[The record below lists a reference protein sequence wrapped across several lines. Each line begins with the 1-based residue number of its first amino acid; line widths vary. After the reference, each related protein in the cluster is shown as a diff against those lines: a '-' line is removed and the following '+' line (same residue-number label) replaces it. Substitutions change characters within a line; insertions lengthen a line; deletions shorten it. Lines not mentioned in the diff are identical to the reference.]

1 MPVELKENE
10 LPNPGA
16 RPVPSTFSGIWKG
29 VEWRLARL
37 YSQTGHGFSRIWQ
50 GIEWRLRR
58 RAWQVYSQSVY
69 RLVFLR
75 RPSLRRTVFIG
86 ITGSAGKSTTKDLI
100 ASILESHFP
109 RGQKGLGT
117 MNSPEYVA
125 RLLLRT
131 RTSDAYCVTEIALQ
145 NDDAGIDLPIALFRS
160 TVGVV
165 TKIGGDHVS
174 AFGSLDGLAAEKSK
188 LVRALPASGIAV
200 LNADDPRVLAMQ
212 SQFSGRTITY
222 GMSDVAMLRGEAV
235 SSSWPD
241 RLAFTVKWNGQSV
254 RVQTQLCGSHWVPVV
269 LAALATGVALGVPLE
284 VAAAAV
290 GTVAPFEARM
300 SPVQIGDGVTFIR
313 DDWKAPFWTIAPT
326 FDFMRQARA
335 TRKVIAMGTIS
346 DYVGD
351 ASKRYVEIARQA
363 LAVADCVLFVG
374 PRASACLR
382 AKRDANDPLFA
393 FPSLRNASTF
403 LSGYLQPG
411 DLVLL
416 KGSTRT
422 DHLERLILMRTGSV
436 ECWRAGC
443 GRMYFC
449 NECSLVHVASD
460 PEPAPAISR
469 TTPARP
475 APAAIEDDASAG
487 GPTTLVVVGLGNP
500 GDRYT
505 GTPHNVGHCAVDILA
520 QRLAGTWTREG
531 ELAMVARTHW
541 QGRPVCLMKLLTLI
555 NDAGPTL
562 LSLAQELGFN
572 VKDCIFVHDDLDL
585 PIGAVRLRQR
595 GSDGGHRGVQSIIQA
610 FQDDQFRRVKIGIG
624 KPAAGQS
631 VADYV
636 LTPSPPEQLAAVD
649 AANHAAADQV
659 IELIRRESISISKSS
674 LPLKV
679 TA

>member
-1 MPVELKENE
+1 MPNAET
-10 LPNPGA
+10 
-16 RPVPSTFSGIWKG
+16 RPAPSIFNGIWKG
-29 VEWRLARL
+29 VEWRLRL
-37 YSQTGHGFSRIWQ
+37 V
-50 GIEWRLRR
+50 
-58 RAWQVYSQSVY
+58 AWEVYSRSVY
-69 RLVFLR
+69 RLACLR

-86 ITGSAGKSTTKDLI
+86 ITGSAGKSTTKDLV
-100 ASILESHFP
+100 ASILERHLP

-125 RLLLRT
+125 RLVLRT
-131 RTSDAYCVTEIALQ
+131 RASDAYCVTEIALQ
-145 NDDAGIDLPIALFRS
+145 NDDTGIELPIALFRP
-160 TVGVV
+160 TVSVV
-165 TKIGGDHVS
+165 TNVGGDHVS
-174 AFGSLDGLAAEKSK
+174 AFGGLNALAAEKSK
-188 LVRALPASGIAV
+188 LVRALPAGGIAV
-200 LNADDPRVLAMQ
+200 LNADDPLVLAMQ
-212 SQFSGRTITY
+212 SQCSGRTITY
-222 GMSDVAMLRGEAV
+222 GMSDIAMLRGEAV
-235 SSSWPD
+235 ESSWPD
-241 RLAFTVKWNGQSV
+241 RLSFTVKWNGQSV

-269 LAALATGVALGVPLE
+269 LAALTTGVALGVPLE

-290 GTVAPFEARM
+290 GTVAPFVARM
-300 SPVQIGDGVTFIR
+300 SPVELDDGVTFIR

-335 TRKVIAMGTIS
+335 SRKVIVMGTIS

-351 ASKRYVEIARQA
+351 SGTRYAGIARQA

-382 AKRDANDPLFA
+382 AKRDANEQLFA

-403 LSGYLQPG
+403 LTGYLQPG

-422 DHLERLILMRTGSV
+422 DHLERLILMRTGSA

-449 NECSLVHVASD
+449 NECSLVHVPSD
-460 PEPAPAISR
+460 PEGTQAIAR
-469 TTPARP
+469 TAHVRP
-475 APAAIEDDASAG
+475 APVAAIKNDVSACG
-487 GPTTLVVVGLGNP
+487 QAPLVVVGLGNP

-520 QRLAGTWTREG
+520 QRLAGTWTRVG
-531 ELAMVARTHW
+531 DLAMVAHTHW
-541 QGRPVCLMKLLTLI
+541 QGRPVCMMKLLTFI

-562 LSLAQELGFN
+562 LPLAQELGFT

-585 PIGAVRLRQR
+585 PIGTVRARQR

-610 FQDDQFRRVKIGIG
+610 IQDDQFRRVKIGIG

-649 AANHAAADQV
+649 AANHAAADR
-659 IELIRRESISISKSS
+659 ILDLIRQTPVNRLDLTLEASAQS
-674 LPLKV
+674 L
-679 TA
+679 T